1 MRERSEHIS
10 CISLSNLT
18 CTHPVLTLALFLS
31 HRPSPPSFIHTHARF
46 ARSYA
51 MLMILVYPIGVPFM
65 YFVLLYR
72 KRAVLDPGQERFTR
86 ELGARSWANRR
97 RSEGG
102 SGW

>member
-1 MRERSEHIS
+1 
-10 CISLSNLT
+10 
-18 CTHPVLTLALFLS
+18 
-31 HRPSPPSFIHTHARF
+31 
-46 ARSYA
+46 